1 MNRRNV
7 LGNRIEESNTL
18 WIVLTG
24 LVVTALQLGTY
35 HRMEHDGAGLL
46 LAAVW
51 TLLGG
56 MLVHFVTKEQEELVA
71 YLLIPFAGTAS
82 VGIWMLRMPELL
94 SVNSHIVL
102 AGSFF
107 TWLIPVLYATVYTW
121 ANGSSETGA
130 YAKMY
135 KRSMILFYLVYFSL
149 IIYDIFFYS
158 LPQAEGGKA
167 QWIPFATFAAL
178 MDGVMKDTVS
188 LARVGEFLAA
198 RIVFFLPYGFLIG
211 MLGRKWNGL
220 LKMFLLL
227 LLPVGM
233 ELLQLFCH
241 LGTCD
246 ADDMIFRYIGSLLGL
261 LLFLLYD
268 LLCQHFTS
276 RHFDG
281 SEINRDYYGRK
292 I

>member
-7 LGNRIEESNTL
+7 LGNRIEESKTL

-24 LVVTALQLGTY
+24 IAVTALQFGTY
-35 HRMEHDGAGLL
+35 HMTEQNGLGLL
-46 LAAVW
+46 LASVW
-51 TLLGG
+51 TLLGS

-71 YLLIPFAGTAS
+71 YLLIPFACSGSA
-82 VGIWMLRMPELL
+82 GIWMLYMPELL
-94 SVNSHIVL
+94 SVSSHTVL

-121 ANGSSETGA
+121 ANGSSETEA
-130 YAKMY
+130 YAKTY
-135 KRSMILFYLVYFSL
+135 KRAMILFYLVYFSL
-149 IIYDIFFYS
+149 IVYDIFFYS
-158 LPQAEGGKA
+158 LPQAEEANA

-178 MDGVMKDTVS
+178 LDGVMKDTVS

-198 RIVFFLPYGFLIG
+198 RILFFLPYGFFIG
-211 MLGRKWNGL
+211 MAGRKWSGI
-220 LKMFLLL
+220 LKMLLLL
-227 LLPVGM
+227 LLPVGT
-233 ELLQLFCH
+233 ELLQLVCH

-246 ADDMIFRYIGSLLGL
+246 ADDMIFRYIGSLLGFL
-261 LLFLLYD
+261 AFLLFD
-268 LLCQHFTS
+268 TLCQHFTA